1 MCWGAVGSVVVDQF
15 VLKGRLIP
23 WGTGSSIFNSFP
35 FDQFLLS
42 FFVPALVVWWVI
54 KVYWK

>member
-1 MCWGAVGSVVVDQF
+1 MCWGAVGSVLVDQF

-23 WGTGSSIFNSFP
+23 WGSGNSMFNSFP

-42 FFVPALVVWWVI
+42 FFVPALVILWVYR
-54 KVYWK
+54 VYWK